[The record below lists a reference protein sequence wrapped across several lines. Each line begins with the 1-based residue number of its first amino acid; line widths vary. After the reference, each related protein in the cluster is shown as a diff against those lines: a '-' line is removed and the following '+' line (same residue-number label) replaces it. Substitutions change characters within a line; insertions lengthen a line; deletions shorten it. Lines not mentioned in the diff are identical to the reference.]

1 MSVAYR
7 FFPDVD
13 FDHSKPIIREAAAL
27 LPGGVE
33 TLDQKGWNGF
43 LEHYLGEGQFGPDR
57 YNLSA
62 SKRLYYQL
70 KPLLPRA
77 AVRWVRKGYRQFQE
91 NGFPLNWPI
100 EDRFVKFL
108 NTLYKTNSKL
118 SINNDQLS
126 MGSSDICS
134 LNSDILVSGRSDL
147 CSLNSD
153 ILVSGKSDICP
164 LTSDLNYVA
173 EQKSKLSTINDQ
185 SLNDNCQLLIAN
197 CAFYWPSGK
206 DFAVVLTHD
215 VETKKGLCHVRELA
229 KIDAD
234 HGFRSSFNFV
244 PERYS
249 VDAKLRE
256 ELTGQGF
263 EVGVHGLKHDG
274 KLFFSKEIFEKR
286 AARINHYLKEWKAV
300 GFRSPLTHRNP
311 EWMQSLDIEYDS
323 SFFDTDPYETMPGG
337 TMTIWPFMVGH
348 FVELPYTLP
357 QDSTLFITLGE
368 TSIDIWKR
376 KVDWI
381 VENHGMVLVNVHP
394 DYIDFENKEAKGLFK
409 SGKYPLGFY
418 VELLQYIKDKGNYW
432 NALPRD
438 VARYCREL

>member
-1 MSVAYR
+1 VNIIYR

-27 LPGGVE
+27 LPEGVE

-43 LEHYLGEGQFGPDR
+43 LEHYLGEGQFGRER

-70 KPLLPRA
+70 KPFLPRA
-77 AVRWVRKGYRQFQE
+77 AVRLVRKSYRQFQE

-108 NTLYKTNSKL
+108 KQMFENISKL
-118 SINNDQLS
+118 AINNDQLS
-126 MGSSDICS
+126 M
-134 LNSDILVSGRSDL
+134 VRDL
-147 CSLNSD
+147 Q
-153 ILVSGKSDICP
+153 SDICP
-164 LTSDLNYVA
+164 LISEKAPLRSALCPLPSAFCASDPYKSDLRSLTSDLCY
-173 EQKSKLSTINDQ
+173 S
-185 SLNDNCQLLIAN
+185 
-197 CAFYWPSGK
+197 WPSGK
-206 DFAVVLTHD
+206 QFTVVRTHD
-215 VETKKGLCHVRELA
+215 VETIKGLCHVRELA
-229 KIDAD
+229 RVEAE

-311 EWMQSLDIEYDS
+311 EWMQLLDIEYDS

-337 TMTIWPFMVGH
+337 TMTIWPFMMGR

-368 TSIDIWKR
+368 TPIDIWKR

-381 VENHGMVLVNVHP
+381 AENHGMVLVNVHP
-394 DYIDFENKEAKGLFK
+394 DYIDFQDKEGKGAVET
-409 SGKYPLGFY
+409 GKYPLGFY
-418 VELLQYIKDKGNYW
+418 RELLAYVGNKGNFW
-432 NALPRD
+432 NGLPKE
-438 VARYCREL
+438 VAAWCRKSMIMSGPNESL